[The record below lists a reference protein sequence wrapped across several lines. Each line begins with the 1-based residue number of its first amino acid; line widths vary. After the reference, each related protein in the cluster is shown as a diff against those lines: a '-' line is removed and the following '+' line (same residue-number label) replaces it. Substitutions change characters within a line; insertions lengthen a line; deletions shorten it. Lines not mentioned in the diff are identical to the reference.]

1 MEKSC
6 NTSLN
11 CVNFQIPVLLLEK
24 DAINNFIIRFKETY
38 ASHTKENL
46 ILFINDVIYT
56 LIIFPIIKDLISNEI
71 NINVDFIDTKDLDSF
86 VTKDNIQKD
95 FLSIIKIHID
105 EINASIISDINDV
118 ISINILNMVIQTIIS
133 YVYYVNK
140 YVTKESIVNL
150 TKHIVSKF
158 NDYFKYSS
166 DVSVSSEEQIT
177 PMSTPNLSRRQ
188 TPQLQSRRN
197 SLLPQIN
204 PMPIN
209 PMPINPMPI
218 NTQLL
223 NQTNSNS
230 TKFPPIKGGKTKR
243 RNTNRKRT
251 NKNKKRNKKK

>member
-6 NTSLN
+6 NTSSN
-11 CVNFQIPVLLLEK
+11 CVSFQIPVLLLEK

-71 NINVDFIDTKDLDSF
+71 NINLDFIDTKDLDSF

-140 YVTKESIVNL
+140 DVTKETVVNL

-158 NDYFKYSS
+158 NDYFKYSSS

-209 PMPINPMPI
+209 
-218 NTQLL
+218 TQLL
-223 NQTNSNS
+223 NQTNSNSNS

-251 NKNKKRNKKK
+251 NKNKKRNKNK